1 MTDILLTALM
11 VLAIVDV
18 ATIAAMMVIE
28 RKDVDKILAWS
39 VIVII
44 IPFIGALGYFIIGQR
59 ILLYHQY
66 SNKREK
72 EKDAESFFEA
82 DTGITSLDTVKGVST
97 SYRNSVM
104 MFTDGERMFSELK
117 KDMDSAKR
125 SIRMEFYIIIDD
137 GLGNSIIDALCRK
150 AEEGLDVMLIGDGFG
165 FRKLGDECFIR
176 MEKSGVR
183 FTYINRPSFRS
194 LNPRT
199 NNCDHRKMIVIDGR
213 ITYCSGLNVTNDY
226 VGSGH
231 LGFWRDSAVRIEG
244 DISEHAARRFM
255 MTWAYAT
262 KTDIPAVDNR
272 QNEYEG
278 KEKVSLIYGGPDL
291 RPNPIVE
298 QYIAMM
304 DSAVSEVLIET
315 PYFTNVELIE
325 AVRRTAERGVK
336 VKLII
341 PGRPDHW
348 FTFWNNCRSSKKA
361 VRSGVKVFLYDK
373 GFMHSKLMAVDG
385 RISSIGSG
393 NFDDRTAYF
402 NFDANMMFHSE
413 NVSREIIDMFD
424 NDLKQC
430 RSFDPKEYSGLI
442 PMVKTFICNI
452 VRPLA

>member
-1 MTDILLTALM
+1 MVTPLQIFLIILAAVDT
-11 VLAIVDV
+11 VAILSV
-18 ATIAAMMVIE
+18 IVIE
-28 RKDVDKILAWS
+28 RKDFDKIVAWI
-39 VIVII
+39 VIVLIL
-44 IPFIGALGYFIIGQR
+44 PFIGALGYFIIGQR

-66 SNKREK
+66 KGKREK
-72 EKDAESFFEA
+72 EKETETFFKAE
-82 DTGITSLDTVKGVST
+82 TGIPGLDDVRGIST
-97 SYRNSVM
+97 SSNNSVRL
-104 MFTDGERMFSELK
+104 FTDGVALFASLK
-117 KDMDSAKR
+117 KDINSAR
-125 SIRMEFYIIIDD
+125 QSILMEYYLVIDD
-137 GLGNSIIDALCRK
+137 DLGSEMIDSLCRRSK
-150 AEEGLDVMLIGDGFG
+150 EGVDVMLIGDGFG
-165 FRKLGDECFIR
+165 FRKLRDESLKR
-176 MEKSGVR
+176 MRDSGVR
-183 FTYINRPSFRS
+183 FTNINKPSFHS

-244 DISEHAARRFM
+244 DVSEHAARRFM
-255 MTWAYAT
+255 MTWAYAA

-430 RSFDPKEYSGLI
+430 RSFDPTEYTGLLARI
-442 PMVKTFICNI
+442 KIFVCNVVK
-452 VRPLA
+452 PLA

>member
-194 LNPRT
+194 LDPRT

-213 ITYCSGLNVTNDY
+213 ITYIGGLNVTDDY

-231 LGFWRDSAVRIEG
+231 LGYWRDSAVRVEG
-244 DISEHAARRFM
+244 DIAEHAERRFM
-255 MTWAYAT
+255 MTWAYAAG
-262 KTDIPAVDNR
+262 TDIPQVIPYDGGS
-272 QNEYEG
+272 EG
-278 KEKVSLIYGGPDL
+278 TEKVSLIYGGPDL
-291 RPNPIVE
+291 SPNPIME
-298 QYIAMM
+298 QYIGMM
-304 DSAVSEVLIET
+304 QSAEKELLIET
-315 PYFTNVELIE
+315 PYFNNVELLR
-325 AVRRTAERGVK
+325 AVRRTAERGVDVK
-336 VKLII
+336 VII

-348 FTFWNNCRSSKKA
+348 FTFWNNCHAAKKA
-361 VRSGVKVFLYDK
+361 VRSGVRFYLYDG
-373 GFMHSKLMAVDG
+373 GFMHSKLMIVDG
-385 RISSIGSG
+385 KVSSVGSA

-402 NFDANMMFHSE
+402 NFDSNLMFHSE
-413 NVSREIIDMFD
+413 DVSGEAARIF
-424 NDLKQC
+424 NDDLEKC
-430 RSFDPKEYSGLI
+430 RPFDPEGYRGI
-442 PMVKTFICNI
+442 VPFIKTCICGI
-452 VRPLA
+452 VRPLS